1 MTASAMLLEEL
12 EPLMLQVARM
22 WASHPRR
29 MHIDTQWNQLE
40 AEAQPAGSE
49 FYLSVLR
56 GIRNSA
62 ADVRQS

>member
-40 AEAQPAGSE
+40 TEAQPSGSE
-49 FYLSVLR
+49 FYLSLLR

-62 ADVRQS
+62 ADVRQ